1 MKKTNILLVGAGRGG
16 TALIELF
23 LGNESVNIIGVVD
36 NNSKA
41 PGIELA
47 QRSGIPT
54 AADYHDFLDTKGL
67 NEIVNVTGSE
77 AVQKELIDNSPPH
90 VEVIGG
96 HSAKLMWRLV
106 DESKRVGMELKKS
119 EEDYRNIFDNAADLI
134 AIVDIKGKIL
144 DLNKKFEEESLYKRK
159 EMIGKNVATSGI
171 VTKESAVRAM
181 MYLGKIVAGEE
192 VPIFELEG
200 VRKDGKTV
208 PYELRAVPIKRDGKL
223 VAVQAILR
231 NITERKMV
239 ENALRENEEKLR
251 LITENTSDLVCV
263 TTLQGICTYISPS
276 HKQVLG
282 YEPEE
287 MLGKS
292 GYDFMHPEDAKKVR
306 QIARKYTANK
316 LKSLFGKGEEGV
328 GEMLE
333 YRFRNKAGDWRDI
346 EATANIVKSV
356 SGKGFSVVFIS
367 RDVTERKKMLEN
379 MHKQQELLSN
389 IMSNIPHFVFWKD
402 TESVYLGCNEN
413 FARVAGVG
421 MPENIIGKT
430 DYDLAWKK
438 EESDFFRQCDREVM
452 DNCKPML
459 NIEEPQLQADG
470 KEATLLTSKVPLMDA
485 GGNVFG
491 ILGIYADI
499 TDRKNMEEIL
509 RESEAMYRTI
519 FENTGSST
527 IIIEEDLEIA
537 MANAQF
543 EKLSHYSRK
552 DLQGKKNLIDF
563 IPEEEKKKIKEFHR
577 LRMIDPE
584 STPRSYELEFKDKKG
599 ELSEVYITVA
609 LIPGTSRSVVSILDI
624 SELKENER
632 ELKRQKELLN
642 NTNKALEHK
651 LKELEEAMSHIKKLE
666 GLVPICARCKKMRVE
681 GGDPKDSRSWV
692 RLEKYI
698 SDRTDA
704 SFTHGLCPE
713 CIKEMYGGMHK
724 GKE

>member
-1 MKKTNILLVGAGRGG
+1 MKKTNILIVGAGKGG

-23 LGNESVNIIGVVD
+23 LDNESVSIIGVVD
-36 NNSKA
+36 TDTKA

-47 QRSGIPT
+47 KKSGIPT
-54 AADYHDFLDTKGL
+54 AADYHDFLDAEGL

-77 AVQKELIDNSPPH
+77 AIQKELIDNSPPH

-106 DESKRVGMELKKS
+106 DESRRVGMELKKS
-119 EEDYRNIFDNAADLI
+119 EEDYRNIFNNAADLI
-134 AIVDIKGKIL
+134 AIVDTRGKIL
-144 DLNKKFEEESLYKRK
+144 DLNKKFEEESLYKRE

-171 VTKESAVRAM
+171 VTKESAAKSM
-181 MYLGKIVAGEE
+181 MYLAKIVAGEE

-239 ENALRENEEKLR
+239 QDALRENEEKLR
-251 LITENTSDLVCV
+251 LITENTSDLVSIS
-263 TTLQGICTYISPS
+263 TLQGVYTYISPS

-282 YEPEE
+282 YKPEE
-287 MLGKS
+287 LLGKS
-292 GYDFMHPEDAKKVR
+292 GYDFIHPEDAKKVR
-306 QIARKYTANK
+306 QIARKYTVDK
-316 LKSLFGKGEEGV
+316 LKSLFGKGEESV
-328 GEMLE
+328 GELLE
-333 YRFRNKAGDWRDI
+333 YRFRNKAGEWRDI
-346 EATANIVKSV
+346 ETTANIVKSV
-356 SGKGFSVVFIS
+356 SGQGFSVVFIS
-367 RDVTERKKMLEN
+367 RDATERKKMLED
-379 MHKQQELLSN
+379 MHKQQQLLSN

-402 TESVYLGCNEN
+402 TGSVYLGCNEN

-421 MPENIIGKT
+421 TPENIVGKT

-438 EESDFFRQCDREVM
+438 EESDFFRQCDKEVM
-452 DNCKPML
+452 DNREPML

-485 GGNVFG
+485 DGNVFG

-527 IIIEEDLEIA
+527 VIVEEDLEIA
-537 MANAQF
+537 MSNAQF
-543 EKLSHYSRK
+543 EKFSHYSRK
-552 DLQGKKNLIDF
+552 ELQGKKNLIDF
-563 IPEEEKKKIKEFHR
+563 IPEEEKRRIKEFHR
-577 LRMIDPE
+577 LRMIDPQ
-584 STPRSYELEFKDKKG
+584 STPRNYELVFKDKNG